1 MVLRKHSTCIRV
13 HSLMESNSKFE
24 GLKASGQT
32 QQDFQSDSTT
42 IYSSTL
48 YEVFKRSVNLQNS
61 SIIITVLEHK
71 SIAYYEH
78 TILSSLVTLYS
89 CIDVQRHK
97 VHTDG

>member
-1 MVLRKHSTCIRV
+1 MVLHKHSTGIRV

-48 YEVFKRSVNLQNS
+48 YEVFKRSVNLHNHNS
-61 SIIITVLEHK
+61 VG
-71 SIAYYEH
+71 A
-78 TILSSLVTLYS
+78 
-89 CIDVQRHK
+89 
-97 VHTDG
+97 